1 MRARSKNRV
10 LTVGGK
16 SLNDQVASKSG
27 NRWKQRVGVEE
38 FSKYRVS
45 INVEPSSGLG
55 IQDPVRLRNYYVI
68 LQQIVGDFDSFNSH
82 WLTI

>member
-45 INVEPSSGLG
+45 INVEPSSGPG